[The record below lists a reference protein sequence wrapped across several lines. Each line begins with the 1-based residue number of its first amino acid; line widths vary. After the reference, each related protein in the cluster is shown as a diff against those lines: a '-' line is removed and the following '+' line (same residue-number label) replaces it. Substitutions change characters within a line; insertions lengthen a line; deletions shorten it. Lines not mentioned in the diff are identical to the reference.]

1 MSFVHSDIAWVIEK
15 LYGQQYEFKS
25 YIIHNILARAR
36 VCVYMHVYG
45 CTCACVCIK
54 YLQQTYLTIRSYNMA
69 SLNNK

>member
-45 CTCACVCIK
+45 CACACVCIK
-54 YLQQTYLTIRSYNMA
+54 YL
-69 SLNNK
+69 